1 MSFWQRI
8 LDLIFPVEDRCFN
21 CGSYYK
27 SSELKGICPDCLA
40 EMGFIENYCQHCG
53 RVLISKSVGEDKN
66 YCERCRN
73 QDFSFDYARSI
84 TLYKGVIRTLLIKFK
99 YYQKTS
105 LSKPLGQL
113 LAMYYQYYYGKEKV
127 DYLIPIPLHKKR
139 FTERGYNQV
148 ELLADEL
155 FYETGLPV
163 LKGVLLRTI
172 DTRPLYD
179 LSAVERS
186 KVIRGSFT
194 LDYNTKLSSKGIL
207 LLDDIMTT
215 GTTVNEA
222 ARVLKNEGNSGP
234 VYVLTL
240 ASGYQ

>member
-1 MSFWQRI
+1 MSFWQRV
-8 LDLIFPVEDRCFN
+8 LDLIFPVEERCFN

-27 SSELKGICPDCLA
+27 SSELKGICLDCLA
-40 EMGFIENYCQHCG
+40 GMSFIENYCQYCG
-53 RVLISKSVGEDKN
+53 RALIGKNVGEDKN
-66 YCERCRN
+66 YCERCSK
-73 QDFSFDYARSI
+73 QDLSFDYARSI

-99 YYQKTS
+99 YYQETS

-113 LAMYYQYYYGKEKV
+113 LAMYYQYYYGKEKI

-155 FYETGLPV
+155 AYETGLPV
-163 LKGVLLRTI
+163 LKNVMLRKIATK
-172 DTRPLYD
+172 PLYN
-179 LSAVERS
+179 LSAIERS
-186 KVIRGSFT
+186 EVIRGCFT
-194 LDYNTKLSSKGIL
+194 LDTNTKLSSKGIL

-215 GTTVNEA
+215 RTTVNEA
-222 ARVLKNEGNSGP
+222 ARVLKNEGDSGP

-240 ASGYQ
+240 ASGQ